1 MTNADSIEKRI
12 PIWFD
17 TDPGVDDAM
26 AMALLFAIPEY
37 DVKGVS
43 AVAGNVEIDKTFE
56 NARNL
61 VAFFGRKDVPVYAAR
76 LRRPRGEKT
85 RLGRPL

>member
-26 AMALLFAIPEY
+26 AMALLFAIL
-37 DVKGVS
+37 
-43 AVAGNVEIDKTFE
+43 AHCNV
-56 NARNL
+56 
-61 VAFFGRKDVPVYAAR
+61 
-76 LRRPRGEKT
+76 
-85 RLGRPL
+85 PLQG